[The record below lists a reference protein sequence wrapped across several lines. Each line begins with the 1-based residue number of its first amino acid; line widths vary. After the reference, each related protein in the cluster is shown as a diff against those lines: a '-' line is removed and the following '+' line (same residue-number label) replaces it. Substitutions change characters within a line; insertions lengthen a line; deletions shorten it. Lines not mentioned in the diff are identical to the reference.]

1 MLEKL
6 LEMPGD
12 ALTPAELPKFSLS
25 VRWQDVLP
33 ALFFPFF
40 HRFTTPLAKVT
51 EHWGWARHQAAR
63 GSQQGCTLYLALC
76 QGLAFLRPRPPFP
89 PSRNPSH
96 PSQLPTSIFP
106 RCLPVT
112 PPGGPKPQFCPK
124 LGWLYVGTGNRFKI
138 PR

>member
-51 EHWGWARHQAAR
+51 EHWRWARHQAAR
-63 GSQQGCTLYLALC
+63 GEPARLHPVPGALPGARLSQTQASISSLSKP
-76 QGLAFLRPRPPFP
+76 QPPFTAA
-89 PSRNPSH
+89 H
-96 PSQLPTSIFP
+96 KYLP
-106 RCLPVT
+106 
-112 PPGGPKPQFCPK
+112 
-124 LGWLYVGTGNRFKI
+124 
-138 PR
+138 